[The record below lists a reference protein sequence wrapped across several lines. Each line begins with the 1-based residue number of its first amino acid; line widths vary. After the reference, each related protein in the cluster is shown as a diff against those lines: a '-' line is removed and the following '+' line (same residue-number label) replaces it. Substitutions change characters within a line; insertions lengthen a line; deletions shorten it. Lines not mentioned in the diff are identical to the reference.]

1 MLGQRGLAIPWS
13 CHVSL
18 RINTVL
24 TVLFLFV
31 RLYRY
36 HSRSYHVKLCYIISY
51 HIISYHIISC
61 HIIIC
66 GHFPILL
73 LYLYAAATHGFSRL
87 FFFCVASVL
96 VHLRFNDTTL
106 LSTLHLMDYSLLLAA
121 KSPKSPSRSSGQLSM
136 GIIDYLRAYTMDKKV
151 ESTIKSLG
159 TSLTQSHPEQPTI
172 IHPTEQ
178 LWRRP
183 CVFFVFHY
191 PFFFWGDLFFENKR
205 MNQKRVQN
213 LQSTNSSILF
223 YQHNFTWLGDIVYIS
238 LVKLTISLGFPF
250 NHFQWS
256 NPPGG
261 FCAFQTWAAAQVCR
275 SLSACHGYLLRCW
288 LRGDEGRGG
297 KFQVK
302 RAMLSPPGVGLMMYI
317 KFPKNA
323 EKKIPGQ

>member
-1 MLGQRGLAIPWS
+1 MS
-13 CHVSL
+13 NYV
-18 RINTVL
+18 
-24 TVLFLFV
+24 
-31 RLYRY
+31 
-36 HSRSYHVKLCYIISY
+36 ISY
-51 HIISYHIISC
+51 HIILY
-61 HIIIC
+61 

-73 LYLYAAATHGFSRL
+73 LYLSATHGFSRL

-178 LWRRP
+178 LTTEDL
-183 CVFFVFHY
+183 VFFP
-191 PFFFWGDLFFENKR
+191 PFFFWGDLLFENKR

-223 YQHNFTWLGDIVYIS
+223 YQHNFT
-238 LVKLTISLGFPF
+238 
-250 NHFQWS
+250 
-256 NPPGG
+256 
-261 FCAFQTWAAAQVCR
+261 
-275 SLSACHGYLLRCW
+275 
-288 LRGDEGRGG
+288 
-297 KFQVK
+297 
-302 RAMLSPPGVGLMMYI
+302 
-317 KFPKNA
+317 
-323 EKKIPGQ
+323 